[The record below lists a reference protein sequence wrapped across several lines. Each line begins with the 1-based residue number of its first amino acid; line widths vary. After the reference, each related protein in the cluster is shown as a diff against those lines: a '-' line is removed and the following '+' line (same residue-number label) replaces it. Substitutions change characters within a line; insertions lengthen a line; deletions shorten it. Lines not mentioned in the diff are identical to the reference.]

1 MWSAQVVQ
9 QLKTGP
15 EMRYPAL
22 ILGVLLSHL
31 VSAEA
36 TEVFL
41 KARDQ
46 TVANWAEEV
55 SKRFNATVK
64 KQIPGLNAVILQ
76 VPAAFAVRLL
86 KSARDNPAF
95 SAVEADSD
103 YRQLFQT
110 TPTTNFGD
118 VRITPAQK
126 EVVSRLRERKMST
139 AVYVAQVRPGGISLE
154 LLRGAL
160 TIADGFTKAK
170 GIKLNLAPGLRV
182 DAFQKEIDQRGPSSF
197 VWRGNVENQKA
208 APDKRSGAATFVVQD
223 GRITGTVIVGPD
235 VYLINPLGNGLH
247 AIVKTNPSVYP
258 AEHPPGTAPK
268 ANDAPEIPP
277 QREGLLQNQSV
288 PVIRAMVLYTP
299 AVRKALQ
306 QYGSDPDVLATMAI
320 ESTNLASKNSNVR
333 MSVNL
338 VKSEEIAY
346 VEKDFPSDL
355 AMLRTSAW
363 VKTERD
369 AAKAHVV
376 FLLTTVS
383 DYCGLSDVILA
394 DKSNAF
400 AVINYICAVGNFSL
414 AHEFG
419 HLLGLRH
426 ERAVDKDDRP
436 FRNGHG
442 YVYKSQWRT
451 IMATRKA
458 CASCPR
464 IPFWSNPSVN
474 YNGVPAGTKDHEDEA
489 DVINDTAPI
498 IAGFQ

>member
-1 MWSAQVVQ
+1 
-9 QLKTGP
+9 
-15 EMRYPAL
+15 MRYPAL
-22 ILGVLLSHL
+22 ILGVFFSHL

-36 TEVFL
+36 TEVLL

-46 TVANWAEEV
+46 TIANWAEEV
-55 SKRFNATVK
+55 AKQFNAKVK

-76 VPAAFAVRLL
+76 VPAVKAVGLL
-86 KSARDNPAF
+86 KSARDNPTF
-95 SAVEADSD
+95 SAVEADAD

-110 TPTTNFGD
+110 TPAVDFGD
-118 VRITPAQK
+118 VAISQAQK
-126 EVVSRLRERKMST
+126 DMVSRLRERKTST
-139 AVYVAQVRPGGISLE
+139 AVYVAQIRPGNISLE
-154 LLRGAL
+154 LLKGAL

-170 GIKLNLAPGLRV
+170 GMILNLAPGLRV
-182 DAFQKEIDQRGPSSF
+182 DAFQREIDQRGPSSF
-197 VWRGNVENQKA
+197 VWRGSVENRKA
-208 APDKRSGAATFVVQD
+208 APDKRGGLATFVVQD
-223 GRITGTVIVGPD
+223 GRISGTVILGPD
-235 VYLINPLGNGLH
+235 IYLINPLGNGLH

-258 AEHPPGTAPK
+258 AEHPPGVAPK

-277 QREGLLQNQSV
+277 QREGLLKSQTV
-288 PVIRAMVLYTP
+288 PVIRALVLYTP
-299 AVRKALQ
+299 AVKKALQ
-306 QYGSDPDVLATMAI
+306 QFGSDPDALATMAI

-355 AMLRTSAW
+355 AALQASAW
-363 VKTERD
+363 VKTERET
-369 AAKAHVV
+369 AKAHVV

-394 DKSNAF
+394 DKGSAF

-426 ERAVDKDDRP
+426 ERATDKDDKP

-442 YVYKSQWRT
+442 YVYKNEWRT

-464 IPFWSNPSVN
+464 IPFWSNPSIK
-474 YNGVPAGTKDHEDEA
+474 YNGVPAGTKDYEDEA

-498 IAGFQ
+498 IAGFH

>member
-1 MWSAQVVQ
+1 MVEEHRRTLTGQRLLEIEYLPRPGPISVSRRDLHRGPGIGLEYVDCFADRHPEDGVPELGQLVVPGCGRQ
-9 QLKTGP
+9 IGDARA
-15 EMRYPAL
+15 EDGDR
-22 ILGVLLSHL
+22 IE
-31 VSAEA
+31 VSE
-36 TEVFL
+36 TVFL
-41 KARDQ
+41 HSFSTPRSASRRGSTNTAPSIICLPLAKEDHVLVVEGAQASRRRQDSGLEGVRDLPVSEDEFECVGRRCDV
-46 TVANWAEEV
+46 VAV
-55 SKRFNATVK
+55 
-64 KQIPGLNAVILQ
+64 
-76 VPAAFAVRLL
+76 
-86 KSARDNPAF
+86 
-95 SAVEADSD
+95 
-103 YRQLFQT
+103 
-110 TPTTNFGD
+110 
-118 VRITPAQK
+118 
-126 EVVSRLRERKMST
+126 
-139 AVYVAQVRPGGISLE
+139 
-154 LLRGAL
+154 
-160 TIADGFTKAK
+160 
-170 GIKLNLAPGLRV
+170 
-182 DAFQKEIDQRGPSSF
+182 GPSGAGILKIERLHRTK
-197 VWRGNVENQKA
+197 RGGV
-208 APDKRSGAATFVVQD
+208 ATFVVQN

-258 AEHPPGTAPK
+258 AEHPPGTTPK

-277 QREGLLQNQSV
+277 QKEGLLQNQSI

-299 AVRKALQ
+299 AVRKALAQ
-306 QYGSDPDVLATMAI
+306 FGSDPDVLATMAI

-394 DKSNAF
+394 DKNSAF
-400 AVINYICAVGNFSL
+400 SVINYICAVGNFSL

-426 ERAVDKDDRP
+426 ERAADKDERP

-442 YVYKSQWRT
+442 YVYKNEWRT

-458 CASCPR
+458 CASCPQSLSGQIR
-464 IPFWSNPSVN
+464 QSTIMAFLL
-474 YNGVPAGTKDHEDEA
+474 
-489 DVINDTAPI
+489 APRTMRMKPTS
-498 IAGFQ
+498 

>member
-1 MWSAQVVQ
+1 
-9 QLKTGP
+9 
-15 EMRYPAL
+15 MRYPAL

-36 TEVFL
+36 TEVLL

-46 TVANWAEEV
+46 TIANWAEEV
-55 SKRFNATVK
+55 SKQFNAKVK
-64 KQIPGLNAVILQ
+64 KHIPGLNAIILQ
-76 VPAAFAVRLL
+76 VPAARAVKLL
-86 KSARDNPAF
+86 RSARDNPAF

-118 VRITPAQK
+118 VTISQEQK
-126 EVVSRLRERKMST
+126 EVVSRLRERKTST
-139 AVYVAQVRPGGISLE
+139 AVYVAQIRPGGISLE

-160 TIADGFTKAK
+160 TIADGFNKAR
-170 GIKLNLAPGLRV
+170 GIKLNLAPGLLV

-197 VWRGNVENQKA
+197 VWRGNIENRKA
-208 APDKRSGAATFVVQD
+208 APDKRGGVATFVVRD
-223 GRITGTVIVGPD
+223 GKITGTVIVGPD

-258 AEHPPGTAPK
+258 AEHPPGTTPK

-299 AVRKALQ
+299 TVRKALAQ
-306 QYGSDPDVLATMAI
+306 FGSDPDALATMAI

-338 VKSEEIAY
+338 VKSKEIEY

-394 DKSNAF
+394 DKNSAF
-400 AVINYICAVGNFSL
+400 SVINYICAVGNFSL

-426 ERAVDKDDRP
+426 ERAADKDERP

-442 YVYKSQWRT
+442 YVYKNEWRT

-464 IPFWSNPSVN
+464 IPFWSNPSIN
-474 YNGVPAGTKDHEDEA
+474 YNGVPSGTKDYEDEA

-498 IAGFQ
+498 ISGFQ